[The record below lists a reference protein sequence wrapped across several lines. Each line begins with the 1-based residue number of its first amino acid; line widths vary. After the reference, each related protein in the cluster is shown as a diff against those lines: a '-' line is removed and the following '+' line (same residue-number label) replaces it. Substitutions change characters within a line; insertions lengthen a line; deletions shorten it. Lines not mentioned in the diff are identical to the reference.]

1 MRVDVR
7 VVAATN
13 QDLAQLAS
21 ERRFRADL
29 FYRINVIP
37 IFLPPLR
44 ERPDDIPEFCR
55 AFRSKIRSL
64 SQQTHRHNARV
75 SDGIP

>member
-44 ERPDDIPEFCR
+44 ERPDDIPELVEHFVRKYTACLN
-55 AFRSKIRSL
+55 KHID
-64 SQQTHRHNARV
+64 TM
-75 SDGIP
+75 PE